1 MGSVCR
7 LHRWA
12 HLNDLGVFRPRSQA
26 FQGDVRRQF
35 DHVGRCGALVVELRA
50 SRVGPVAQGGA
61 HASRWSSAWRRTL
74 ILAFLGVRCWWRPTT
89 CLYWVASRARRS
101 ERRRR
106 KVSNASAQV
115 VRAVSGKS
123 SKTAQN
129 MMIPRS
135 RSYIENGAESMSLEK
150 HEKILSKKKL
160 AKSKQQQT
168 SSPPCACD

>member
-1 MGSVCR
+1 
-7 LHRWA
+7 
-12 HLNDLGVFRPRSQA
+12 
-26 FQGDVRRQF
+26 
-35 DHVGRCGALVVELRA
+35 
-50 SRVGPVAQGGA
+50 
-61 HASRWSSAWRRTL
+61 
-74 ILAFLGVRCWWRPTT
+74 
-89 CLYWVASRARRS
+89 
-101 ERRRR
+101 
-106 KVSNASAQV
+106 

>member
-74 ILAFLGVRCWWRPTT
+74 KNDSRVSRGSLLVATYDLSLLGGVKGKKK
-89 CLYWVASRARRS
+89 
-101 ERRRR
+101 R
-106 KVSNASAQV
+106 KEAQEGGSNASAQV

-129 MMIPRS
+129 MKIPRS
-135 RSYIENGAESMSLEK
+135 RSYIENGAEV
-150 HEKILSKKKL
+150 HES
-160 AKSKQQQT
+160 
-168 SSPPCACD
+168 